1 MSFNPLVLQDVR
13 LYVAGGDLTGY
24 SNKAVLTAK
33 ADALDRTTFGDYD
46 VATGHTWKTRTGGLF
61 EGTAELEGFWQAG
74 DNTQPDDLWWS
85 NLGVSTVP
93 LTAVPTSGAVGSLT
107 WLSRMLET
115 AYTPGAKVGELMG
128 WSASAATNWP
138 LVRGQILHPQG
149 TARTTSGNGTAVQL
163 GAVNASHALY
173 VCLHV
178 LSYVDGSLT
187 VTIDSDDNSGFT
199 SAVTQGTFAA
209 ATAVGGQTLKIAGG
223 ITDTYWRT
231 SWTISGGATHSF
243 LFAVSAG
250 IGPK

>member
-1 MSFNPLVLQDVR
+1 MTFNPLVLQGVR
-13 LYVAGGDLTGY
+13 LYVDGADLSGY
-24 SNKAVLTAK
+24 SNKLMVGAK
-33 ADALDRTTFGDYD
+33 AEVLDRTTFGDID
-46 VATGHTWKTRTGGLF
+46 AAGTVWKTRVGGLF
-61 EGTAELEGFWQAG
+61 SGQADMEGFWQAG
-74 DNTQPDDLWWS
+74 DLSQPDDMFWA

-93 LTAVPTSGAVGSLT
+93 LTGVPTAGTVGSLA

-115 AYTPGAKVGELMG
+115 SYTPGAKVGELMA
-128 WSASAATNWP
+128 WSASAMTNWP

-149 TARTTSGNGTAVQL
+149 TARTTTGTGTAVQL
-163 GAVNASHALY
+163 GAVDASHALY
-173 VCLHV
+173 VNLHV

-209 ATAVGGQTLKIAGG
+209 ATALGGQTLKIAGG
-223 ITDTYWRT
+223 ITDTYWRA
-231 SWTISGGATHSF
+231 SWTISGGTTHSF